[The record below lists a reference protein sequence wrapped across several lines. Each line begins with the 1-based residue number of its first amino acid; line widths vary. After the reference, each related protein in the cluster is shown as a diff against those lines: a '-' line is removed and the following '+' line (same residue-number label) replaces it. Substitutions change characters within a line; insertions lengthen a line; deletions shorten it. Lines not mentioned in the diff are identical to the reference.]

1 MTQIKGIDI
10 VLINRIETE
19 KDLFGTEIY
28 KEKRTIV
35 KNVLVSP
42 IRTEDIVNNK
52 ELEGKKAVY
61 TIAIPKGDTNI
72 WENQKVEFFGKTW
85 KVFGSVTEGIESMIP
100 LSWNKQYKVE
110 NYE

>member
-19 KDLFGTEIY
+19 KDPFGTEIY

-52 ELEGKKAVY
+52 ELEGKKQY
-61 TIAIPKGDTNI
+61 ILLQY
-72 WENQKVEFFGKTW
+72 QKVIQISGKI
-85 KVFGSVTEGIESMIP
+85 KKLNFLEKLGKYLEV
-100 LSWNKQYKVE
+100 
-110 NYE
+110 

>member
-19 KDLFGTEIY
+19 KDPFGTEIY

-52 ELEGKKAVY
+52 
-61 TIAIPKGDTNI
+61 
-72 WENQKVEFFGKTW
+72 
-85 KVFGSVTEGIESMIP
+85 
-100 LSWNKQYKVE
+100 
-110 NYE
+110 